1 MRLTSVLAVSVLA
14 TTYLFFISCGTG
26 TSSDSNIKRG
36 GPGGSIGG
44 VITWH
49 MNNARTGANTSE
61 TTLTPSN
68 VNSNQFGK
76 KFSYE
81 VDGEVVAQPLIATG
95 VNIDGSTKN
104 VLIIATEHDSVYAF
118 DADSKQ
124 AAFWHV
130 SFIDPAHGITTFP
143 VGSELDFAC
152 CFNPE
157 IGITGTPAIDPNSGS
172 IYVVA
177 HTLENGTHVQK
188 LHALDIRNG
197 SEKSGSPVVIEA
209 SVPGS
214 TSDAV
219 NGSIAFN
226 PGIQNQRPGL
236 LLANG
241 LVYIA
246 WGSHNDRTP
255 YHGWVMAYKADTL
268 QRVGVFVTTPDGLP
282 GTGRITE
289 SGGSGIWM
297 SGGGPAADSSGNV
310 YVSIGNGAMTAD
322 KGGKSFSNALLKF
335 GASNN
340 SLNLADYFEPYDA
353 LDQNLGDMD
362 LGSGAAVVID
372 QSGPVPHLVVSTG
385 KNGTIYSLNRDN
397 MGKFHVGDDS
407 HAVQTVPNALAQ
419 YVRSSP
425 AYWNGTFYVS
435 SLNDHLKA
443 FRFNDGRLPNS
454 PTSQTNMT
462 FPFPGPTPT
471 ISSNGTSNGI
481 VWAMQ
486 HSGGPV
492 TLFAFTAD
500 LSTVL
505 YNSNQ
510 AGSRDQGPP
519 GTRFTVPVVI
529 NGKVY
534 IGGRSQ
540 VAVYGLL

>member
-1 MRLTSVLAVSVLA
+1 MRVFPAVA
-14 TTYLFFISCGTG
+14 ATYLLLVSCGTG
-26 TSSDSNIKRG
+26 PNSDPNVKRG
-36 GPGGSIGG
+36 GGGNSIGG
-44 VITWH
+44 VLTWH
-49 MNNARTGANTSE
+49 GDNARTGANTSE
-61 TTLTPSN
+61 TTLTPPN

-76 KFSYE
+76 KFSYD
-81 VDGEVVAQPLIATG
+81 VDGEVVAQPLVATG
-95 VNIDGSTKN
+95 VSINGSTKN
-104 VLIIATEHDSVYAF
+104 VLIVATEHDSVYAF

-124 AAFWHV
+124 AALWHV

-143 VGSELDFAC
+143 VGSERDFAC
-152 CFNPE
+152 CFDPE
-157 IGITGTPAIDPNSGS
+157 IGITGTPAIDPSTGT
-172 IYVVA
+172 IYLVVR
-177 HTLENGTHVQK
+177 TLENGKDVQR

-197 SEKSGSPVVIEA
+197 NEKSGSPVTIQA

-214 TSDAV
+214 TPDAV

-241 LVYIA
+241 ILYIA

-255 YHGWVMAYKADTL
+255 YHGWVMAYKPDTL
-268 QRVGVFVTTPDGLP
+268 QQVGVFLTTPDGLP

-297 SGGGPAADSSGNV
+297 SGGGPAADASGNV
-310 YVSIGNGAMTAD
+310 YVTIGNGAMTVD
-322 KGGKSFSNALLKF
+322 SGGHSYSNAFLKF
-335 GASNN
+335 AASSS
-340 SLNLADYFEPYDA
+340 SLSLADYFEPHDA

-372 QSGPVPHLVVSTG
+372 QSGAVPHLVLGTG
-385 KNGTIYSLNRDN
+385 KNGTIYSINRDN
-397 MGKFHVGDDS
+397 MGKFHAVDDS

-425 AYWNGTFYVS
+425 AYWNGTLYVS

-443 FRFNDGRLPNS
+443 FHFNDGRLPSS
-454 PTSQTNMT
+454 PTSQTAMT

-471 ISSNGTSNGI
+471 ISSNGTSNAI

-486 HSGGPV
+486 HSGGVV

-510 AGSRDQGPP
+510 AGARDQGPA

-534 IGGRSQ
+534 IGGRGE